1 MMARP
6 IGRLRAAAAAIWLLA
21 TAATPVQAQDI
32 PCTVPDG
39 LAFIGFPLP
48 ESWAQI
54 SAGKRLVVLMI
65 GGASITS
72 TAAGG
77 RAYSLPARLE
87 ARLRADLPG
96 KDIAVVSRDIKG
108 GDTHAAADRMA
119 ANIRETGAKLVVWAT
134 GASAAASGDDI
145 EMFGTNLE
153 SGINAAKDAKAD
165 IVLMDLQYAPSIARV
180 MNQTPY
186 SDAIR
191 GTAEMAAIPMLPRY
205 ELMRAWSYSGELDF
219 DTDSAPERLKVA
231 RKLYDCLAAILAGGI
246 AGALP

>member
-1 MMARP
+1 MPRP
-6 IGRLRAAAAAIWLLA
+6 SHRLRAVAAAIWLLA
-21 TAATPVQAQDI
+21 TAATPGLAHDI
-32 PCTVPDG
+32 PCTIPDG
-39 LAFIGFPLP
+39 LAFGDFPLP
-48 ESWAQI
+48 ESRAQI
-54 SAGKRLVVLMI
+54 SEGKRLVVLVV

-87 ARLRADLPG
+87 ARLHVDLPG
-96 KDIAVVSRDIKG
+96 QHITVVSRDIQG
-108 GDTHAAADRMA
+108 GDTRIAANRMA

-134 GASAAASGDDI
+134 GAGAAAFGDDL

-153 SGINAAKDAKAD
+153 FGINAAKNAKAD
-165 IVLMDLQYAPSIARV
+165 IILMDLQYAPSIARV

-186 SDAIR
+186 SYTIR
-191 GTAEMAAIPMLPRY
+191 GSAEMADIPMLPRY

-219 DTDSAPERLKVA
+219 DTDSTTERLKVA

-246 AGALP
+246 VGALP